1 MHLLENNKEKYM
13 ADEIKS
19 VLEALRKLTGTNDIY
34 KVIEADE
41 IIAELPYQM
50 TKLQLSATIR
60 DLRDRGLIKVK
71 YFTPDEYCLLTVKT
85 KETPVVQEKNDAPVE
100 MVPVNQPTKER
111 VKPISSR
118 KMFWMAFL
126 GAFLGGGLIMSIAI
140 ILLELV
146 FK

>member
-1 MHLLENNKEKYM
+1 M
-13 ADEIKS
+13 ADEAKV

-50 TKLQLSATIR
+50 TKLQLSAAIR
-60 DLRDRGLIKVK
+60 DLRDREFIKVK

-85 KETPVVQEKNDAPVE
+85 KEEAPVVDGGEVYEATAVTTVQKTEK
-100 MVPVNQPTKER
+100 
-111 VKPISSR
+111 VKPASS
-118 KMFWMAFL
+118 KKAFWMSFL
-126 GAFLGGGLIMSIAI
+126 GAFLGGGAVMSIAI

>member
-1 MHLLENNKEKYM
+1 M
-13 ADEIKS
+13 ADGIKV

-34 KVIEADE
+34 KVIESEE
-41 IIAELPYQM
+41 IISELPYQM
-50 TKLQLSATIR
+50 TKLQLSEVIR

-71 YFTPDEYCLLTVKT
+71 YSSPDEYCLLTVKT
-85 KETPVVQEKNDAPVE
+85 KEAPVAQDKKDTPQGVVAPVVSA
-100 MVPVNQPTKER
+100 PTKEAV

-118 KMFWMAFL
+118 KAFWMGFL

-140 ILLELV
+140 VLLELV

>member
-1 MHLLENNKEKYM
+1 M
-13 ADEIKS
+13 ADELKI
-19 VLEALRKLTGTNDIY
+19 VLEALRKLTGANDMY
-34 KVIEADE
+34 MVIEAEE

-71 YFTPDEYCLLTVKT
+71 YSSPDEYCLLTVKT
-85 KETPVVQEKNDAPVE
+85 KE
-100 MVPVNQPTKER
+100 VPVAQDRKDTPAEVASVPSVAPIATQK
-111 VKPISSR
+111 VKPVSS
-118 KMFWMAFL
+118 KKAFWMGFL

-146 FK
+146 FN

>member
-1 MHLLENNKEKYM
+1 M
-13 ADEIKS
+13 ADEAKV

-60 DLRDRGLIKVK
+60 DLRDREYIKVK

-85 KETPVVQEKNDAPVE
+85 KEEAVVTTSDEVYEATAVTTVQKAEK
-100 MVPVNQPTKER
+100 
-111 VKPISSR
+111 SSAVSS
-118 KMFWMAFL
+118 KKAFWMGFL
-126 GAFLGGGLIMSIAI
+126 GAFLGGGVIMSIAI
-140 ILLELV
+140 VLLEVV

>member
-1 MHLLENNKEKYM
+1 M
-13 ADEIKS
+13 ADGIKV

-34 KVIEADE
+34 KVIESEE
-41 IIAELPYQM
+41 IISELPYQM
-50 TKLQLSATIR
+50 TKLQLSEVIR

-71 YFTPDEYCLLTVKT
+71 YSSPDEYCLLTVKT
-85 KETPVVQEKNDAPVE
+85 KEAPVAQDKKDTPQGVVAPVVNA
-100 MVPVNQPTKER
+100 PTKEAA

-118 KMFWMAFL
+118 KAFWMGFL

-140 ILLELV
+140 VLLELV

>member
-1 MHLLENNKEKYM
+1 M
-13 ADEIKS
+13 ADEAKV

-60 DLRDRGLIKVK
+60 DLRDREYIKVK

-85 KETPVVQEKNDAPVE
+85 REDNAVETTEEVREVTVATVGTVAK
-100 MVPVNQPTKER
+100 QPAK
-111 VKPISSR
+111 VHY
-118 KMFWMAFL
+118 
-126 GAFLGGGLIMSIAI
+126 
-140 ILLELV
+140 
-146 FK
+146 

>member
-1 MHLLENNKEKYM
+1 M
-13 ADEIKS
+13 ADEMKI

-34 KVIEADE
+34 MVIEAEE

-71 YFTPDEYCLLTVKT
+71 YSSPDEYCLLTVKSKGT
-85 KETPVVQEKNDAPVE
+85 SVVQDRKDTAVEVAPVAS
-100 MVPVNQPTKER
+100 VAPVAAQK

-118 KMFWMAFL
+118 KMFWMSFL

>member
-1 MHLLENNKEKYM
+1 M
-13 ADEIKS
+13 ADEAKV

-50 TKLQLSATIR
+50 TKLQLSAAIR
-60 DLRDRGLIKVK
+60 DLRDREFIKVK

-85 KETPVVQEKNDAPVE
+85 KEEAPVVDGGEVYEATAVTTVQKTEK
-100 MVPVNQPTKER
+100 
-111 VKPISSR
+111 VKPASS
-118 KMFWMAFL
+118 KKAFWMGFL
-126 GAFLGGGLIMSIAI
+126 GAFLGSGVVMSIAI

>member
-1 MHLLENNKEKYM
+1 M
-13 ADEIKS
+13 ADEAKV

-60 DLRDRGLIKVK
+60 DLRDREYIKVK

-85 KETPVVQEKNDAPVE
+85 KEETVVAGGEEVYEATAVTTVQKAEKV
-100 MVPVNQPTKER
+100 
-111 VKPISSR
+111 I
-118 KMFWMAFL
+118 
-126 GAFLGGGLIMSIAI
+126 
-140 ILLELV
+140 
-146 FK
+146 